1 MILSTRWTDFRSLK
15 RLDLSSPRSSA
26 SIGLLSLCLLRFKLY
41 SWHFLRG
48 SIDGEDNACG
58 PLDSFIS
65 KSCAHCTQ
73 CSLVSKYPS
82 ILMGENFFI
91 IRVQQLVKID
101 HSYVRYVRVSVIML
115 DSNNHYLQSFDAITL
130 SVISNYGIYFLLH
143 EI

>member
-1 MILSTRWTDFRSLK
+1 
-15 RLDLSSPRSSA
+15 
-26 SIGLLSLCLLRFKLY
+26 
-41 SWHFLRG
+41 
-48 SIDGEDNACG
+48 
-58 PLDSFIS
+58 
-65 KSCAHCTQ
+65 
-73 CSLVSKYPS
+73 
-82 ILMGENFFI
+82 MGENFYI